1 MGRTGT
7 CCTLTLTSP
16 PLCRIMSSRDK
27 TTRVDGLG
35 LWRSWTRNF
44 KTKQLALL
52 DLIDNSLDAA
62 IEGHNCDGFAGK
74 VHLFPDIYGKAGYD
88 KTTTGICIVNNCKNP
103 IRPLG
108 KVLEAYNW
116 GEWSG
121 IKAGVCHIE

>member
-1 MGRTGT
+1 
-7 CCTLTLTSP
+7 
-16 PLCRIMSSRDK
+16 MSSRDK

-62 IEGHNCDGFAGK
+62 IEGQNCDGFTGK

-88 KTTTGICIVNNCKNP
+88 KATTGIA
-103 IRPLG
+103 L
-108 KVLEAYNW
+108 
-116 GEWSG
+116 
-121 IKAGVCHIE
+121 